1 MTPYLRVKGCGRK
14 KEIEKREE
22 KRDRVERGGEE
33 KRAELGSHQEEL
45 AEVNENN
52 HPVCLALLN
61 AGFRTRQRL

>member
-1 MTPYLRVKGCGRK
+1 MTPYLRVKGCRRK

-22 KRDRVERGGEE
+22 KRDEVGGKE

-45 AEVNENN
+45 AGVNENS

-61 AGFRTRQRL
+61 ADCRTCQCL